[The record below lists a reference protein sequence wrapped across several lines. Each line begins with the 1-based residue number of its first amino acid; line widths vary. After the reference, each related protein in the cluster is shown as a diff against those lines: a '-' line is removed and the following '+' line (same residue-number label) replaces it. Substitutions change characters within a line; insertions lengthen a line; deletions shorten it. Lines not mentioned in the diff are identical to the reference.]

1 MIVWCRCGVIHGGWT
16 GAVAVAFSGA
26 ASGVGALAAPRR
38 ASGAWR
44 AEPRP
49 RPRPP
54 HPMATRQDTA
64 PARGGDRCRGVALP
78 LARITSP
85 AVFVD
90 RTTIFSHCR
99 GLCRSVP
106 TLSLSYELRTVS
118 VTAGLCPQPTLSRH
132 SRSALLRDSA
142 LGLYSGTRLPVLLRQ
157 L

>member
-1 MIVWCRCGVIHGGWT
+1 
-16 GAVAVAFSGA
+16 
-26 ASGVGALAAPRR
+26 
-38 ASGAWR
+38 
-44 AEPRP
+44 
-49 RPRPP
+49 
-54 HPMATRQDTA
+54 MATRQDTA
-64 PARGGDRCRGVALP
+64 PARGGVSRSRIGPHFTIARGLSA
-78 LARITSP
+78 
-85 AVFVD
+85 
-90 RTTIFSHCR
+90 TIFSHCR

>member
-16 GAVAVAFSGA
+16 GAVAVALSGA

-64 PARGGDRCRGVALP
+64 PARGGVSRSRIGPHFTIARGLRAYYDFQS
-78 LARITSP
+78 R
-85 AVFVD
+85 
-90 RTTIFSHCR
+90 CR
-99 GLCRSVP
+99 GLCHSVP

>member
-16 GAVAVAFSGA
+16 GAVAVAFSGGGRRRA
-26 ASGVGALAAPRR
+26 APLARGARNLALAHAPPTPWPR
-38 ASGAWR
+38 AR
-44 AEPRP
+44 TRRP
-49 RPRPP
+49 RV
-54 HPMATRQDTA
+54 AVY
-64 PARGGDRCRGVALP
+64 RGVAL
-78 LARITSP
+78 ARISPSP
-85 AVFVD
+85 AAF